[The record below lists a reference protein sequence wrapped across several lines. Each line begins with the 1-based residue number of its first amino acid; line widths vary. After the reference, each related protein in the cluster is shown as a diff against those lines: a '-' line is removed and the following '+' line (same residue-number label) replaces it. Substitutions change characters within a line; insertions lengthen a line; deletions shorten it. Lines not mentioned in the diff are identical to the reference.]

1 MKRQNIA
8 VPGLTCVVLID
19 KFLMGEEPPLSR
31 KRLKELLSKFGKYD
45 EIFLAV
51 PDRKINL
58 YKSYIQD
65 EEEVSI
71 ITIKNG
77 EDEKQLLKNLLTEI
91 AEYQYAIFH
100 PLNDPMVSPFILK
113 IFEDMIKD
121 HNAVILRIKNK
132 LDPWRA
138 IYDIQNILDKL
149 ESLEEIKMLDEFLEK
164 IGKTLVI
171 DDFALRS
178 FEKMGI
184 LYEKIEKAKD
194 LRKFKRY

>member
-8 VPGLTCVVLID
+8 IPGLTCVVLID

-51 PDRKINL
+51 PDRKVNL

-71 ITIKNG
+71 ITIKDG

-91 AEYQYAIFH
+91 AEYQYVIFH
-100 PLNDPMVSPFILK
+100 PLNDPLVSPLILK
-113 IFEDMIKD
+113 IFEAMIKD
-121 HNAVILRIKNK
+121 HHAVILRIKNK

-138 IYDIQNILDKL
+138 IYDIQNI
-149 ESLEEIKMLDEFLEK
+149 
-164 IGKTLVI
+164 
-171 DDFALRS
+171 
-178 FEKMGI
+178 
-184 LYEKIEKAKD
+184 
-194 LRKFKRY
+194 